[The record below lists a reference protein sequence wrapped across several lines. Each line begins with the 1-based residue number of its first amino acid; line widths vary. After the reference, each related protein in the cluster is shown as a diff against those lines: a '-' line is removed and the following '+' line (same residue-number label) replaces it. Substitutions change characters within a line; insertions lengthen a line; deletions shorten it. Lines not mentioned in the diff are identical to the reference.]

1 MDLQSCFPGTAC
13 RFYLPDNQIHQK
25 NSFFLFCAMVGLSK
39 KDCKEA
45 EKWEIK
51 WLYQIFYFFVF
62 SMGVTIIQYL
72 FFTFLP
78 GVLGEDLAATEF
90 MWPQIPMN
98 IFGVEFTRSLLGYNV
113 LRDSTTGAVMIG
125 GGLGYFISYEIGS
138 FVAQCINFPLQ
149 RNITFKSHGNIGYQ
163 AMWYFIAWIV
173 ISLMRNCWKPA
184 PSTGICGRRISARKI
199 RCKGVLSDVWNIEK
213 NLCFRRQQKGA
224 FEKIPVVCVS
234 VRAVFSHAVC
244 RTLCSDW
251 CAGI

>member
-1 MDLQSCFPGTAC
+1 MPGENPA
-13 RFYLPDNQIHQK
+13 F
-25 NSFFLFCAMVGLSK
+25 SFFSDGKGTWICNPAFRERLA
-39 KDCKEA
+39 D
-45 EKWEIK
+45 
-51 WLYQIFYFFVF
+51 
-62 SMGVTIIQYL
+62 
-72 FFTFLP
+72 FTFLP

-213 NLCFRRQQKGA
+213 NLCFCRQQKGA

>member
-1 MDLQSCFPGTAC
+1 MGNSETKGQLTAGWEK
-13 RFYLPDNQIHQK
+13 IWK
-25 NSFFLFCAMVGLSK
+25 SF
-39 KDCKEA
+39 
-45 EKWEIK
+45 EKTHPKLAK

-213 NLCFRRQQKGA
+213 NLCFCRQQKGA

-251 CAGI
+251 CASI

>member
-1 MDLQSCFPGTAC
+1 MGNSETKGQLTAGWEK
-13 RFYLPDNQIHQK
+13 IWK
-25 NSFFLFCAMVGLSK
+25 SF
-39 KDCKEA
+39 
-45 EKWEIK
+45 EKTHPKLAK

-184 PSTGICGRRISARKI
+184 PSTGICGRRISARKT

-213 NLCFRRQQKGA
+213 NLCFCRQQKGA
-224 FEKIPVVCVS
+224 FEKIPVVCIS

-244 RTLCSDW
+244 RPLCSDW